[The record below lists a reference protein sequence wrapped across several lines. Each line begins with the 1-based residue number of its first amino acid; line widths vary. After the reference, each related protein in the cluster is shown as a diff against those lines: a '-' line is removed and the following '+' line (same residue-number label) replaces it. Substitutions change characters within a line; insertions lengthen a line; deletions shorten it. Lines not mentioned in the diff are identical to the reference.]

1 MNASPLNLEACPPE
15 SQPTGS
21 FSRQRC
27 FEGVLLGTAVGDA
40 LGLPAENLSPERIR
54 RLWHDKWRMRFFLGR
69 GMISDDTE
77 HTLMVGQALLAQP
90 EDPARFQLTLAWK
103 FRWWPVGLPA
113 GVGLATAR
121 ACLKLWVGVPA
132 SRSAVASG
140 GSGPAMRS
148 AIIGAFFAEQ
158 SEKRREFVLASSR
171 LTHRGWQAETA
182 ALAVAEAVSLAAARK
197 GQPPEASEILPAL
210 RNLSPEKEWQ
220 QRLLQLE
227 SSLGA
232 QDSVSG
238 FVDRLGLKHGV
249 TGYSLNVVPV
259 ALYSWLRHR
268 GDFHSCLTAA
278 LECGGDTDTVGA
290 IVGALCGA
298 TGGVESIPREWLEGL
313 WEWPRSTAF
322 MRRLAE
328 RLADQKRAGRAL
340 GEVHYFWPGV
350 IPRNL
355 LFLIIVILHGFRR
368 LLPPY

>member
-1 MNASPLNLEACPPE
+1 MNPSPVNLETSPPE
-15 SQPTGS
+15 SQPTVS
-21 FSRQRC
+21 VSWQRC

-54 RLWHDKWRMRFFLGR
+54 RLWHNEWRMRFLLRR

-77 HTLMVGQALLAQP
+77 HTLMVTQALLAQP
-90 EDPARFQLTLAWK
+90 DNPARFQITLAWK
-103 FRWWPVGLPA
+103 FRWWLAGLPA

-121 ACLKLWVGVPA
+121 AVLRLWFGVPA
-132 SRSAVASG
+132 NRSAVASG

-148 AIIGAFFAEQ
+148 AIIGAFFADQ
-158 SEKRREFVLASSR
+158 REKRREFVLASAR

-182 ALAVAEAVSLAAARK
+182 ALAVAEAVSLAAARN
-197 GQPPEASEILPAL
+197 GCLPEASELLSAL
-210 RNLSPEKEWQ
+210 RSLSREAEWQ
-220 QRLLQLE
+220 QRLSQLE
-227 SSLGA
+227 SALRA
-232 QDSVSG
+232 QDSVPG

-259 ALYSWLRHR
+259 ALYAWLRHR
-268 GDFHSCLTAA
+268 GDFPSALTAA

-298 TGGVESIPREWLEGL
+298 VGGVENIPPEWLDGL
-313 WEWPRSTAF
+313 FEWPRSTAF
-322 MRRLAE
+322 MRHLTERLAE
-328 RLADQKRAGRAL
+328 QKQSGRPL
-340 GEVHYFWPGV
+340 GEVRCFWPGV

-355 LFLIIVILHGFRR
+355 LFLVIVILHGFRR